1 MDDQYCQKL
10 LKDAIL
16 IVAAISLNFIKDHYG
31 INQPRQIDPEQYLTE
46 WHEKYS
52 FLQGTSEERPE
63 YPESRWENVD
73 PRFRRLHEVL
83 NRSQHNSNIM
93 NAGHSTRET
102 KPAIDESEAFPDTT
116 ACGLVFFIDQL

>member
-31 INQPRQIDPEQYLTE
+31 INQPPQIDPEQHLAE
-46 WHEKYS
+46 WREKFFFREGPYVERLEYYDS
-52 FLQGTSEERPE
+52 FL
-63 YPESRWENVD
+63 ENVD
-73 PRFRRLHEVL
+73 PKFRRLHEVL

-93 NAGHSTRET
+93 NAGHSSRET
-102 KPAIDESEAFPDTT
+102 KSAINETEAYPDTT
-116 ACGLVFFIDQL
+116 ACGLVFFIDQH